1 MEIHRFEKIWLVV
14 SLLLIVG
21 FIVTITYGAV
31 GAGVAMIDDSGGT
44 IDSSNPTDS
53 PEFREPGVYS
63 AEDVETTGDAS
74 AATEG
79 EHAVDYHVYVL
90 SRQFAFEPGTNEPI
104 QVPAESTVR
113 FHITSVD
120 VIHGF
125 EVAGTNVNIMV
136 IPGQIATATVE
147 FDEEATYGI
156 VCNEYCGASHH
167 NMGGQLQVVDPESY
181 EGPSATGGDEQ

>member
-1 MEIHRFEKIWLVV
+1 MQIHRFEKIWLVV

-21 FIVTITYGAV
+21 IIVTITYGAV

-53 PEFREPGVYS
+53 PEFREPGVYH
-63 AEDVETTGDAS
+63 AENIETASGDSTTA
-74 AATEG
+74 EG
-79 EHAVDYHVYVL
+79 ADVDYHVYVIA
-90 SRQFAFEPGTNEPI
+90 RQFAFEPGTNEALQI
-104 QVPAESTVR
+104 PANSTVR

-125 EVAGTNVNIMV
+125 ELAGTNVNIMV
-136 IPGQIATATVE
+136 IPGQIASATVR
-147 FDEEATYGI
+147 FDEQATYGL

-167 NMGGQLQVVDPESY
+167 NMEGQLQIVEPESSDGSST
-181 EGPSATGGDEQ
+181 EGGDGQ